1 MNTTITVPG
10 LRPGLA
16 AAGGDALHQLA
27 KAVLPVVSGRSVAE
41 GDLFIQH
48 WPRHKATAERAAAVK
63 ATRPLPRAGVDLLGD
78 GSHVLLAD
86 GPHVTWGGQPSAS
99 GLTLG
104 TLVVGAD
111 SVAVLSHG
119 EHRDLRIGCGIYV
132 IRRSRWVALPTTSR
146 PVLPQAEPDW
156 REAID

>member
-1 MNTTITVPG
+1 MNTTTVPG
-10 LRPGLA
+10 LRPGLT
-16 AAGGDALHQLA
+16 AAGGDVLDQLA
-27 KAVLPVVSGRSVAE
+27 EAVLPVVSGRSTAE

-48 WPRHKATAERAAAVK
+48 WPRHKATTERSAAVK
-63 ATRPLPRAGVDLLGD
+63 ATRPLPRAGADLLGD

-86 GPHVTWGGQPSAS
+86 GPRVTWGGQPSAS

-104 TLVVGAD
+104 TLVVGAG
-111 SVAVLSHG
+111 SVAVLSHR

-132 IRRSRWVALPTTSR
+132 IRRSRWVTLLTTSR
-146 PVLPQAEPDW
+146 PALPQAEPDW